1 MFNPLSKMNV
11 STLGLDVDLLEAAEK
26 CGCKKESAYN
36 PTCSMDDLKAE
47 PNGSKADAMP
57 STSMN
62 IAYEAKKKIKKEGVF
77 GDQEPGGP
85 AVYHKEETE
94 ASLVVKKDAR
104 MSINQ
109 LKSLLHNTTEML
121 AMVKPED
128 LLPEWVETKITLA
141 EDYIVTCNN
150 FLRSDRT
157 E

>member
-11 STLGLDVDLLEAAEK
+11 SDLGLDADLLEAATK

-36 PTCSMDDLKAE
+36 STCSMDDLKAE

-85 AVYHKEETE
+85 SQYHKDNP
-94 ASLVVKKDAR
+94 V
-104 MSINQ
+104 
-109 LKSLLHNTTEML
+109 
-121 AMVKPED
+121 
-128 LLPEWVETKITLA
+128 
-141 EDYIVTCNN
+141 
-150 FLRSDRT
+150 
-157 E
+157 